1 MPGTTNQLWRHT
13 GQVVGCGAAMKTVTF
28 AADLPIPDLTVA
40 ADRNYFVTKIRG
52 LAALGAIR
60 GEMTAYANTYLIEVS
75 EDDGATWRA
84 VIDNRTL
91 YAGPPVPDPGPFTPD
106 DVAGLRRAAG
116 RLTDLEDNE
125 TRLLLVAVATKIA
138 AQLDRH
144 APHLPLMQVYTFP
157 RSVEPIT

>member
-1 MPGTTNQLWRHT
+1 
-13 GQVVGCGAAMKTVTF
+13 
-28 AADLPIPDLTVA
+28 
-40 ADRNYFVTKIRG
+40 
-52 LAALGAIR
+52 
-60 GEMTAYANTYLIEVS
+60 
-75 EDDGATWRA
+75 